1 VLFDCRREFWTN
13 YYRERERDW
22 RKMSERILRVRHK
35 MIRKEDIS
43 VYEKFLAF
51 KSCHMA

>member
-1 VLFDCRREFWTN
+1 VLFDCCGESFEQIIREKET
-13 YYRERERDW
+13 
-22 RKMSERILRVRHK
+22 KMSERILRVRHE

-51 KSCHMA
+51 KPCHMA